1 MGESSGSLCR
11 VMAGG
16 VPAIVSDA
24 GWFGELPDDTVVKID
39 MQQHTD
45 ALLQAYLENLIV
57 DCGLRNQIGE
67 NARQHVLA
75 NNDIRKSAEQYLDFI
90 SRIVAARPED
100 ALIDHLATE
109 LSALGVD
116 AGAHEPAL
124 LQIASDVLPLARN
137 GGEARVV
144 KNPM

>member
-1 MGESSGSLCR
+1 L
-11 VMAGG
+11 
-16 VPAIVSDA
+16 
-24 GWFGELPDDTVVKID
+24 
-39 MQQHTD
+39 
-45 ALLQAYLENLIV
+45 
-57 DCGLRNQIGE
+57 
-67 NARQHVLA
+67 LA
-75 NNDIRKSAEQYLDFI
+75 NNDIRKSAEQYIDFI

-137 GGEARVV
+137 GGEATVV
-144 KNPM
+144 KNPMIVEAEIAGALHTEVRVHQNGRLPKLDGVDYKRAAIEYVSMLDAERRHYLFTKPFYNLANKPTKHAGEGM